1 MPITS
6 TELEQPAAATDMSHG
21 PRHRRLAT
29 TPEWLLRVSI
39 ESLLIVLSILLALA
53 VDQWREGRNNQELAQ
68 QSLQIFAQ
76 EIEQNLAMMNDLVPY
91 HVGLQQVVAEMAE
104 QPDRSV
110 DVHSIVEGLQPTAL
124 LNTAWETALATG
136 AFRHMDV
143 STVSRLSRVYGLQQ
157 RFRDQ
162 TTIGRPE
169 LFVASAATPDQRLQ
183 QMQQALRYLTAV
195 VRAEQE
201 LRGIYVLALDEIDPL
216 AEFRTEETTTPGDTL
231 RP

>member
-1 MPITS
+1 MPITATELDSSPDS
-6 TELEQPAAATDMSHG
+6 TENGTSG
-21 PRHRRLAT
+21 RRRLAT

-39 ESLLIVLSILLALA
+39 ESLLIMLSILLALA
-53 VDQWREGRNNQELAQ
+53 VDEWRESRSYQELAR

-76 EIEQNLAMMNDLVPY
+76 EIEPNLAMMNDVVPY
-91 HVGLQQVVAEMAE
+91 HVGLQQVVAEMAAE
-104 QPDRSV
+104 PDRVV
-110 DVHSIVEGLQPTAL
+110 DVHSIMEGLQPTVL

-143 STVSRLSRVYGLQQ
+143 STVSRLSRMYSLQQ

-169 LFVASAATPDQRLQ
+169 LFVTEAATPEQRLQ
-183 QMQQALRYLTAV
+183 QMQQALRYLTDV

-201 LRGIYVLALDEIDPL
+201 LRGVYLLALEEIDPL
-216 AEFRTEETTTPGDTL
+216 AAFRTDAAAPGDTL
-231 RP
+231 QP